1 MRGSGFLPKQINKR
15 LYLDYG
21 ILIPYLFLSI
31 MGIIMVYSAS
41 SAKLALQGR
50 NPASDAIKQAAFFVI
65 GLLAITFIYKMK
77 TKVFQNKN
85 FIMAA
90 ISAIS
95 LMLILTKFTNL
106 GKSGGGADGW
116 LSIGGITIQPAEF
129 LKIVIIWYLAYI
141 LSKRQ
146 NVINNNFKEAAMKPL
161 ILIGGL
167 IFLVII
173 QPDNGGAV
181 ILGMIASVMIF
192 ASGINYFYTVV
203 AMGTGIVGSFLA
215 IHAILL
221 TGGLIFPD
229 RFQYVYNRFRTFSN
243 PFIDPLGA
251 GHQMV
256 NSYYAMSNGGWFG
269 LGIGNSIQKKGF
281 LPEAQTDFMFSI
293 VIEELGLIVSFVILG
308 VLLFLILK
316 ILIIGIK
323 SKNTFNS
330 MMCIGIGGMM
340 LIQTFINI
348 GGITGIIPL
357 TGVTFPFLSQG
368 GSSLITLSIAV
379 GFALNISANE
389 KKLYFDKHNER
400 LEIEYSKEQTTRML
414 EYHK

>member
-1 MRGSGFLPKQINKR
+1 MPKNIDKR

-21 ILIPYLFLSI
+21 ILIPYLVLSV

-41 SAKLALQGR
+41 SAKLAQLGK
-50 NPASDAIKQAAFFVI
+50 NPGTDAIKQAAFFVI
-65 GLLAITFIYKMK
+65 GIIAIIFIFKMK
-77 TKVFQNKN
+77 TKVFQNKK
-85 FIMAA
+85 FIMIA
-90 ISAIS
+90 IGAIS

-129 LKIVIIWYLAYI
+129 LKIMIIWYLAYI

-146 NVINNNFKEAAMKPL
+146 NVISQNFKEAALKPL
-161 ILIGGL
+161 ILIGVL
-167 IFLVII
+167 IFLVVI

-181 ILGMIASVMIF
+181 ILAMIASIMVL
-192 ASGINYFYTVV
+192 ASGVNYFYTVL
-203 AMGTGIVGSFLA
+203 AMGTGIAGSFLA
-215 IHAILL
+215 IQGILI
-221 TGGLIFPD
+221 TGGLLFPD
-229 RFQYVYNRFRTFSN
+229 RFKYVYNRFRTFSN
-243 PFIDPLGA
+243 PFIDPLGD

-293 VIEELGLIVSFVILG
+293 VIEELGLIIAILILG
-308 VLLFLILK
+308 ILLFLILR
-316 ILIIGIK
+316 ILIIGVK
-323 SKNTFNS
+323 SENTFNS
-330 MMCIGIGGMM
+330 MMCIGIGGMI

-368 GSSLITLSIAV
+368 GSSLITLSIGI
-379 GFALNISANE
+379 GFALNISADE
-389 KKLYFDKHNER
+389 KKNKFDQRNQQ
-400 LEIEYSKEQTTRML
+400 LAIEYELEQAKML
-414 EYHK
+414 DLQK

>member
-1 MRGSGFLPKQINKR
+1 MPKHVDKR
-15 LYLDYG
+15 LYLDYS
-21 ILIPYLFLSI
+21 ILVPYLILSVV
-31 MGIIMVYSAS
+31 GIIMVYSAS
-41 SAKLALQGR
+41 SAKLAQLGK
-50 NPASDAIKQAAFFVI
+50 NPGTDAVKQAAFFVI
-65 GLLAITFIYKMK
+65 GIIAIVFIYKMK
-77 TKVFQNKN
+77 TKLFQSKN
-85 FIMAA
+85 FIMIA
-90 ISAIS
+90 IGIIS

-141 LSKRQ
+141 LSRRQ
-146 NVINNNFKEAAMKPL
+146 NMINKNFKEAALKPL
-161 ILIGGL
+161 ILIGVL
-167 IFLVII
+167 IFLVVI

-181 ILGMIASVMIF
+181 ILAMIASIMVL
-192 ASGINYFYTVV
+192 ASGVNYFYTVL
-203 AMGTGIVGSFLA
+203 AMGTGVIGSFLA
-215 IHAILL
+215 IQLISI
-221 TGGLIFPD
+221 TGGFIFPD
-229 RFQYVYNRFRTFSN
+229 RFKYVFNRFRTFSN
-243 PFIDPLGA
+243 PFIDPLGD

-293 VIEELGLIVSFVILG
+293 VIEELGLIVAIVLLAI
-308 VLLFLILK
+308 LLFLILR
-316 ILIIGIK
+316 ILMIGIK

-330 MMCIGIGGMM
+330 MMCIGIGGMI

-368 GSSLITLSIAV
+368 GSSLITLSIAI
-379 GFALNISANE
+379 GFALNISADE
-389 KKLYFDKHNER
+389 KKNQYIKRNEQ
-400 LEIEYSKEQTTRML
+400 LVVEYTREQTRML
-414 EYHK
+414 EHHK

>member
-1 MRGSGFLPKQINKR
+1 MIFLPKHVDKR
-15 LYLDYG
+15 LYLDYS
-21 ILIPYLFLSI
+21 ILVPYLILSI

-41 SAKLALQGR
+41 SAKLAQLGK
-50 NPASDAIKQAAFFVI
+50 NPGTDAIKQAAFFVI
-65 GLLAITFIYKMK
+65 GIIGIVFIYKMK

-85 FIMAA
+85 FIMIA
-90 ISAIS
+90 IAVIS
-95 LMLILTKFTNL
+95 LMLILTKFTHL
-106 GKSGGGADGW
+106 GQSGGGADGW
-116 LSIGGITIQPAEF
+116 LSIGGITLQPAEF

-141 LSKRQ
+141 LSRRQ
-146 NVINNNFKEAAMKPL
+146 NMINQNFKEAALKPL

-167 IFLVII
+167 IFLVVI

-181 ILGMIASVMIF
+181 ILAMIASIMVL
-192 ASGINYFYTVV
+192 ASGVNYFYTVL

-215 IHAILL
+215 IQGIAM
-221 TGGLIFPD
+221 TGGLLFPG
-229 RFQYVYNRFRTFSN
+229 RFKYVYNRFRTFSN
-243 PFIDPLGA
+243 PFIDPLGD

-293 VIEELGLIVSFVILG
+293 VIEELGLIVAIVILG
-308 VLLFLILK
+308 ILLFLILR

-330 MMCIGIGGMM
+330 MMCIGIGGMI

-368 GSSLITLSIAV
+368 GSSLITLSIGV
-379 GFALNISANE
+379 GFALNISADE
-389 KKLYFDKHNER
+389 KKKRFDQRNEQIA
-400 LEIEYSKEQTTRML
+400 IEYREQTRLL
-414 EYHK
+414 EHHK

>member
-1 MRGSGFLPKQINKR
+1 MRGSDFLPKHVDKR
-15 LYLDYG
+15 LYLDYS
-21 ILIPYLFLSI
+21 ILVPYLILSVV
-31 MGIIMVYSAS
+31 GIIMVYSAS
-41 SAKLALQGR
+41 SAKLAQLGK
-50 NPASDAIKQAAFFVI
+50 NPGTDAVKQAAFFVI
-65 GLLAITFIYKMK
+65 GIIAIVFIYKMK
-77 TKVFQNKN
+77 TKLFQSKN
-85 FIMAA
+85 FIMIA
-90 ISAIS
+90 IGIIS

-141 LSKRQ
+141 LSRRQ
-146 NVINNNFKEAAMKPL
+146 NMINKNFKEAALKPL
-161 ILIGGL
+161 ILIGVL
-167 IFLVII
+167 IFLVVI

-181 ILGMIASVMIF
+181 ILAMIASIMVL
-192 ASGINYFYTVV
+192 ASGVNYFYTGL
-203 AMGTGIVGSFLA
+203 AMGTGVVGSFLA
-215 IHAILL
+215 IQLISI
-221 TGGLIFPD
+221 TGGFIFPD
-229 RFQYVYNRFRTFSN
+229 RFKYVFNRFRTFSN
-243 PFIDPLGA
+243 PFIDPLGD

-293 VIEELGLIVSFVILG
+293 VIEELGLIVAIVLLAI
-308 VLLFLILK
+308 LLFLILR
-316 ILIIGIK
+316 ILMIGIK

-330 MMCIGIGGMM
+330 MMCIGIGGMI

-368 GSSLITLSIAV
+368 GSSLITLSIAI
-379 GFALNISANE
+379 GFALNISADE
-389 KKLYFDKHNER
+389 KKNQYIKRNEQ
-400 LEIEYSKEQTTRML
+400 LVVEYTREQTRML
-414 EYHK
+414 EHHK

>member
-1 MRGSGFLPKQINKR
+1 MRGSDFLPKHVDKR
-15 LYLDYG
+15 LYLDYS
-21 ILIPYLFLSI
+21 ILVPYLILSVV
-31 MGIIMVYSAS
+31 GIIMVYSAS
-41 SAKLALQGR
+41 SAKLAQLGK
-50 NPASDAIKQAAFFVI
+50 NPGTDAVKQAAFFVI
-65 GLLAITFIYKMK
+65 GIIAIVFIYKMK
-77 TKVFQNKN
+77 TKLFQSKN
-85 FIMAA
+85 FIMIA
-90 ISAIS
+90 IGIIS

-141 LSKRQ
+141 LSRRQ
-146 NVINNNFKEAAMKPL
+146 NMINKNFKEAALKPL
-161 ILIGGL
+161 ILIGVL
-167 IFLVII
+167 IFLVVI

-181 ILGMIASVMIF
+181 ILAMIASIMVL
-192 ASGINYFYTVV
+192 ASGVNYFYTVL
-203 AMGTGIVGSFLA
+203 AMGTGVVGSFLA
-215 IHAILL
+215 IQLISI
-221 TGGLIFPD
+221 TGGFIFPD
-229 RFQYVYNRFRTFSN
+229 RFKYVFNRFRTFSN
-243 PFIDPLGA
+243 PFIDPLGD

-293 VIEELGLIVSFVILG
+293 VIEELGLIVAIVLLAI
-308 VLLFLILK
+308 LLFLILR
-316 ILIIGIK
+316 ILMIGIK

-330 MMCIGIGGMM
+330 MMCIGIGGMI

-368 GSSLITLSIAV
+368 GSSLITLSIAI
-379 GFALNISANE
+379 GFALNISADE
-389 KKLYFDKHNER
+389 KKNQYIKRNEQ
-400 LEIEYSKEQTTRML
+400 LVVEYTREQTRML
-414 EYHK
+414 EHHK

>member
-1 MRGSGFLPKQINKR
+1 MSFLPKHVDKR
-15 LYLDYG
+15 LYLDYS
-21 ILIPYLFLSI
+21 ILVPYLILSVV
-31 MGIIMVYSAS
+31 GIIMVYSAS
-41 SAKLALQGR
+41 SAKLAQLGK
-50 NPASDAIKQAAFFVI
+50 NPGTDAIKQAAFFVI
-65 GLLAITFIYKMK
+65 GIIAVIFIYKMK

-85 FIMAA
+85 FIMIA
-90 ISAIS
+90 IGAIS

-106 GKSGGGADGW
+106 GQSGGGADGW

-141 LSKRQ
+141 LSRRQ
-146 NVINNNFKEAAMKPL
+146 TMINKNFKEAALKPL
-161 ILIGGL
+161 ILIGVL
-167 IFLVII
+167 IFLVVI

-181 ILGMIASVMIF
+181 ILAMIASIMVL
-192 ASGINYFYTVV
+192 ASGVNYFYTVL
-203 AMGTGIVGSFLA
+203 AMGTGAIGSFLA
-215 IHAILL
+215 IQLISI
-221 TGGLIFPD
+221 TGGFIFPD
-229 RFQYVYNRFRTFSN
+229 RFKYVFNRFRTFSN
-243 PFIDPLGA
+243 PFIDPLGD

-293 VIEELGLIVSFVILG
+293 VIEELGLIVAMILLAI
-308 VLLFLILK
+308 LLFLILR
-316 ILIIGIK
+316 ILTIGIK

-330 MMCIGIGGMM
+330 MMCIGIGGMI

-368 GSSLITLSIAV
+368 GSSLITLSIGI
-379 GFALNISANE
+379 GFALNISADE
-389 KKLYFDKHNER
+389 KKNQYIKKNEQ
-400 LEIEYSKEQTTRML
+400 LVVEYNREQTRML